1 MGHYSVEVRTGLFTG
16 PHNIHTW
23 LYITHPDGSAEAW
36 GFYPSSLDYLVYPFT
51 TPGDVKPENISDSY
65 SASTGKIPISDSE
78 YNSLVSYIAEMKKTH
93 PTYSLLA
100 LPNSMQCSMWAIS
113 TLQHVGILPLVISPK
128 ITPEFIPI
136 LDTMIWN
143 PIIQTAGF
151 DLSDFFK
158 NLSSLIDSLLS
169 FFHTAET
176 TRSPL
181 VLDLNGDGVITT
193 SQSGGVHFDNDG
205 NGFSELTGWIDSNDG
220 LLVIDKNNN
229 GKIDNGNELFGNNTL
244 LADGST
250 ATNGFLA
257 LATYDTNKDG
267 KIDASDTQFFRPKSM
282 ERFKL

>member
-1 MGHYSVEVRTGLFTG
+1 
-16 PHNIHTW
+16 
-23 LYITHPDGSAEAW
+23 
-36 GFYPSSLDYLVYPFT
+36 
-51 TPGDVKPENISDSY
+51 
-65 SASTGKIPISDSE
+65 
-78 YNSLVSYIAEMKKTH
+78 
-93 PTYSLLA
+93 
-100 LPNSMQCSMWAIS
+100 
-113 TLQHVGILPLVISPK
+113 
-128 ITPEFIPI
+128 
-136 LDTMIWN
+136 MIWN

-267 KIDASDTQFFRPKSM
+267 KIDASDTQFSDLRVWKDSNSNGKTDSGELYTLSDFNIKSISLTPKLSGHRSAISPGMQADPKSTNW
-282 ERFKL
+282 RDSRRIC